1 MLNKNAKA
9 VICALFVLTLA
20 FFAVTGK
27 GQTLLSN
34 TLALSLFPAEETVET
49 VEVETVD
56 MSLIE
61 ELRQHPTQ
69 VPLVSP
75 EEVDEETLWLA
86 RCIYSETKEPVEQE
100 LVAWVLR
107 NRVETG
113 YRGADSYKEAVTQ
126 PYQFS
131 AFNPES
137 RVRRFYSNLN
147 ATSTSPG
154 FQRALA
160 IAHNVRNADA
170 SRRPFVE
177 TTRHFFSERS
187 MAGRRFPAWAKGHEP
202 VDPNRIDEIDP
213 ERFRFYADV
222 N

>member
-1 MLNKNAKA
+1 MLYKNTKA
-9 VICALFVLTLA
+9 VIVALFVLALA
-20 FFAVTGK
+20 IFAVTGK
-27 GQTLLSN
+27 GQTLLSK
-34 TLALSLFPAEETVET
+34 TLALTMVPAEEIVVAEDA
-49 VEVETVD
+49 VD

-69 VPLVSP
+69 VPLLTP
-75 EEVDEETLWLA
+75 DQVDEETLWMA
-86 RCIYSETKEPVEQE
+86 RCIYSETKKPVEQE

-113 YRGADSYKEAVTQ
+113 YRGARTYKQAVTQ

-137 RVRRFYSNLN
+137 RVRRYYSGLE
-147 ATSTSPG
+147 ATSKAPG

-160 IAHNVRNADA
+160 IAYAVRNADE

-177 TTRHFFSERS
+177 TTRHFFSQQS
-187 MAGRRFPAWAKGHEP
+187 MVGGRFPAWSKGRQP
-202 VDPNRIDEIDP
+202 VDPNRVDEIAP